1 MLTLWL
7 IIVNWCVGSTLY
19 EKTRY
24 WKSQSPTG
32 DDLKWKL
39 VRDFWSGFSI
49 VSLWCNWRCC
59 CCPEVAL
66 LCLAPLNYDGL
77 LGATWMCRCPG
88 VALLCL
94 APLNYADPWCYLDV
108 TRTVWY
114 LLMQPEST
122 RPGFHLWLFGL
133 PTCLGVSPMAI
144 KGCQPV
150 WEFHRWLFRVANLFG
165 SFTDGFFGGP
175 PWVFT
180 SLSPFTLE
188 V

>member
-49 VSLWCNWRCC
+49 VSLWNKWRCC

-66 LCLAPLNYDGL
+66 LCLAPRNYDDL
-77 LGATWMCRCPG
+77 LGATWILPG
-88 VALLCL
+88 PSEASWCSLSLPDRVFTCGFSGCQPVWEFHRWLLRVANLFGSFTDG
-94 APLNYADPWCYLDV
+94 Y
-108 TRTVWY
+108 
-114 LLMQPEST
+114 
-122 RPGFHLWLFGL
+122 FGL
-133 PTCLGVSPMAI
+133 PTCLGVSPMAFS
-144 KGCQPV
+144 GGHPG
-150 WEFHRWLFRVANLFG
+150 FSLAYHRLRLRFN
-165 SFTDGFFGGP
+165 
-175 PWVFT
+175 VFDNA
-180 SLSPFTLE
+180 
-188 V
+188 